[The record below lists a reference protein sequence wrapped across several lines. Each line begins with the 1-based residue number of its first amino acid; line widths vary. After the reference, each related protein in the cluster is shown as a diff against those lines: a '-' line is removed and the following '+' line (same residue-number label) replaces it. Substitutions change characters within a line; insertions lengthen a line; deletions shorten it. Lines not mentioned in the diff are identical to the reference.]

1 MTDLLLKKHLPLEAL
16 LVLEDH
22 LDLVLNQADKLVENN
37 LLLVV
42 KNKHNSLKDLQVKN
56 HRDKE
61 MMAHKSKL

>member
-1 MTDLLLKKHLPLEAL
+1 MADLLKKRLPLEAL

-42 KNKHNSLKDLQVKN
+42 INNNSLKDLQVKN
-56 HRDKE
+56 QDRDQEKK
-61 MMAHKSKL
+61 AQKKKI